1 VAPYLDS
8 SMDLRLAPHMAS
20 YVALVL
26 SAHGPVRPRLAA
38 VGRSGYNSRQ
48 AQLKPH
54 VKPGNKKER
63 VPEGP
68 LSKPFG
74 LSDRYEVS
82 IDGQRKYSGLLVR
95 CKGHIPA
102 ATRNIPAAKVLA
114 ATHSRMPAP
123 VRLQIF
129 LKTKKHD
136 VRRSRAAL
144 A

>member
-1 VAPYLDS
+1 V
-8 SMDLRLAPHMAS
+8 DLALHMATYMAS

-38 VGRSGYNSRQ
+38 VGCSGYKSCQ

-74 LSDRYEVS
+74 
-82 IDGQRKYSGLLVR
+82 
-95 CKGHIPA
+95 
-102 ATRNIPAAKVLA
+102 
-114 ATHSRMPAP
+114 
-123 VRLQIF
+123 
-129 LKTKKHD
+129 
-136 VRRSRAAL
+136 
-144 A
+144 

>member
-1 VAPYLDS
+1 MLATLSLVLDWTSGCPLRGPGLVRS
-8 SMDLRLAPHMAS
+8 SSCPVPGSLLL
-20 YVALVL
+20 VAL
-26 SAHGPVRPRLAA
+26 AAARPK
-38 VGRSGYNSRQ
+38 G
-48 AQLKPH
+48 KPH

-82 IDGQRKYSGLLVR
+82 MTDSANIAVCQSVARGTLR
-95 CKGHIPA
+95 PA
-102 ATRNIPAAKVLA
+102 IRNIPAAKVLA
-114 ATHSRMPAP
+114 AIDGRIAAH

-136 VRRSRAAL
+136 VRCSRAAL

>member
-1 VAPYLDS
+1 VNASNAVLGPGL
-8 SMDLRLAPHMAS
+8 DLRLASYAALHVAS
-20 YVALVL
+20 HVALVL
-26 SAHGPVRPRLAA
+26 SAHGPVRPRLTA
-38 VGRSGYNSRQ
+38 VGRSGYKSRQ

-95 CKGHIPA
+95 CKGA
-102 ATRNIPAAKVLA
+102 
-114 ATHSRMPAP
+114 
-123 VRLQIF
+123 
-129 LKTKKHD
+129 
-136 VRRSRAAL
+136 RSGRD
-144 A
+144 

>member
-1 VAPYLDS
+1 MGSHVDSYLDS
-8 SMDLRLAPHMAS
+8 SIELRLAFYVAPHVAS
-20 YVALVL
+20 HVALVL

-38 VGRSGYNSRQ
+38 VGRSGYKSRQ

-68 LSKPFG
+68 LSKLLG

-95 CKGHIPA
+95 CKGA
-102 ATRNIPAAKVLA
+102 
-114 ATHSRMPAP
+114 HSGR
-123 VRLQIF
+123 
-129 LKTKKHD
+129 D
-136 VRRSRAAL
+136 
-144 A
+144 

>member
-1 VAPYLDS
+1 MDSYLDS
-8 SMDLRLAPHMAS
+8 SVDLGLAP

-38 VGRSGYNSRQ
+38 VGRSGYKSRQ

-82 IDGQRKYSGLLVR
+82 MTDS
-95 CKGHIPA
+95 A
-102 ATRNIPAAKVLA
+102 NIAVC
-114 ATHSRMPAP
+114 
-123 VRLQIF
+123 
-129 LKTKKHD
+129 
-136 VRRSRAAL
+136 
-144 A
+144 

>member
-1 VAPYLDS
+1 VGSHVESYLDS
-8 SMDLRLAPHMAS
+8 SMDLRLASYVAPH
-20 YVALVL
+20 VALVL
-26 SAHGPVRPRLAA
+26 SAHGPVRPRFAA
-38 VGRSGYNSRQ
+38 VGRSGYKSRQ

-95 CKGHIPA
+95 CKGA
-102 ATRNIPAAKVLA
+102 YSGR
-114 ATHSRMPAP
+114 
-123 VRLQIF
+123 
-129 LKTKKHD
+129 D
-136 VRRSRAAL
+136 
-144 A
+144 

>member
-1 VAPYLDS
+1 
-8 SMDLRLAPHMAS
+8 MDRTWDPS
-20 YVALVL
+20 VGPPVGPYVALVL
-26 SAHGPVRPRLAA
+26 SARLLSAHRPVPGSSLLGSLATIC
-38 VGRSGYNSRQ
+38 RQ
-48 AQLKPH
+48 AQGETPRET
-54 VKPGNKKER
+54 GNKKER

-82 IDGQRKYSGLLVR
+82 MTDSANIAVCQSVAR
-95 CKGHIPA
+95 GHIA
-102 ATRNIPAAKVLA
+102 AAIRNIPAAKVLSD
-114 ATHSRMPAP
+114 SRMPAY

-136 VRRSRAAL
+136 VRCSRAAL

>member
-1 VAPYLDS
+1 MDPHVDSYLDS
-8 SMDLRLAPHMAS
+8 SMDLRLALYMAPN
-20 YVALVL
+20 VALVL

-38 VGRSGYNSRQ
+38 VGCSGYKSHQ

-82 IDGQRKYSGLLVR
+82 MTDS
-95 CKGHIPA
+95 A
-102 ATRNIPAAKVLA
+102 NIAVC
-114 ATHSRMPAP
+114 
-123 VRLQIF
+123 
-129 LKTKKHD
+129 
-136 VRRSRAAL
+136 
-144 A
+144 